1 MIIREYYA
9 TRNDGVKL
17 YKSYSDNNKI
27 IKKVGTTEEY
37 TEAIDIETAPYTYVE
52 TDKDIP
58 KEQREIFENVET
70 VENAN

>member
-1 MIIREYYA
+1 MIIKEYYM

-37 TEAIDIETAPYTYVE
+37 SAAIDIETAPYTYVE

-58 KEQREIFENVET
+58 QEQRKLFENT
-70 VENAN
+70 QAVENAN

>member
-1 MIIREYYA
+1 MIVREYYA

-37 TEAIDIETAPYTYVE
+37 SEAIDIETAPYTYVE
-52 TDKDIP
+52 TNKDIP
-58 KEQREIFENVET
+58 QEQRELFGNAQA

>member
-1 MIIREYYA
+1 MIIKEYYT

-27 IKKVGTTEEY
+27 IKKVGTAEEY
-37 TEAIDIETAPYTYVE
+37 SEAIDIETAPYTYVE

-58 KEQREIFENVET
+58 QEQREIFENAEA

>member
-1 MIIREYYA
+1 MIVREYYA

-37 TEAIDIETAPYTYVE
+37 SEAIDIETAPYTYVE

-58 KEQREIFENVET
+58 QEQRELFGNAQA